1 VWYGV
6 NDLVAK
12 LSILQRAKEVLKIE
26 ARGICALSERLDNSV
41 LAAVELLYACQ
52 GKVVVTGMGKSG
64 IICRKI
70 AATLAS
76 TGTPSFF
83 LHAGEGIH
91 GDLGMVMRGDVII
104 AVSNSGETEEIL
116 KLLPHI
122 KLNGLKLVV
131 MTGKLESTLAKAG
144 DVVLDVGVKE
154 EACPLGLA
162 PTASTTAALAMGDA
176 LAVVLLEKKEFKEQD
191 FARRHPGGILGR
203 KLILR
208 VDDLMKK
215 GDEIPLV
222 TETTPLN
229 EALFEITSKRMGV
242 TGVVDTDGRLA
253 GVITDG
259 DLRRGLQKNHD
270 IFRLQAAELMTR
282 DPKTVPAEMLAAEA
296 LHVMEQ
302 FPITSL
308 FIVDHGSKKPIGI
321 IHLHD
326 IIKAGI
332 V

>member
-1 VWYGV
+1 MS
-6 NDLVAK
+6 K
-12 LSILQRAKEVLKIE
+12 LDILRRAKEVLKIE
-26 ARGICALSERLDNSV
+26 ARGIDALGARLDDSF
-41 LAAVELLYACQ
+41 LRAVELLYDCQ
-52 GKVVVTGMGKSG
+52 GKVVITGMGKSG

-91 GDLGMVMRGDVII
+91 GDLGMVMRGDVIV

-122 KLNGLKLVV
+122 KFNGLKLIV
-131 MTGKLESTLAKAG
+131 MTGKLDSTLAKAG
-144 DVVLDVGVKE
+144 DVVLDVGVRE

-176 LAVVLLEKKEFKEQD
+176 LAVVLLEKKEFREQD
-191 FARRHPGGILGR
+191 FALRHPGGILGR
-203 KLILR
+203 KLILK
-208 VDDLMKK
+208 VKDLMKM

-222 TETTPLN
+222 REETPMK
-229 EALFEITSKRMGV
+229 EALFEITSKRLGV
-242 TGVVDTDGRLA
+242 TGVVDGEGRLV

-259 DLRRGLQKNHD
+259 DLRRGLEKKGD
-270 IFRLQAAELMTR
+270 IFGLKAAELMTR
-282 DPKTVPAEMLAAEA
+282 GPKAIAAEMLAAEA
-296 LHVMEQ
+296 VAVMEQ

-308 FIVDHGSKKPIGI
+308 FILDQQSKKPIGV

-326 IIKAGI
+326 IIKAG
-332 V
+332 VV

>member
-1 VWYGV
+1 MSKL
-6 NDLVAK
+6 DL
-12 LSILQRAKEVLKIE
+12 LRRAKEVLKIE
-26 ARGICALSERLDNSV
+26 ARGIDALGARLDDSF
-41 LAAVELLYACQ
+41 LRAVELLYACR
-52 GKVVVTGMGKSG
+52 GKVVITGMGKSG
-64 IICRKI
+64 IISRKI

-91 GDLGMVMRGDVII
+91 GDLGMVMRGDVIV

-122 KLNGLKLVV
+122 KFNGLKLIV
-131 MTGKLESTLAKAG
+131 MTGKLDSTLAKAG
-144 DVVLDVGVKE
+144 DVVLDVGVSE

-176 LAVVLLEKKEFKEQD
+176 LAVVLLEKKEFREQD
-191 FARRHPGGILGR
+191 FALRHPGGILGR
-203 KLILR
+203 KLILK
-208 VDDLMKK
+208 VKDLMKM

-222 TETTPLN
+222 REETPMK
-229 EALFEITSKRMGV
+229 EALFEITSKRLGV
-242 TGVVDTDGRLA
+242 TGVVDGEGRLV

-259 DLRRGLQKNHD
+259 DLRRGLEKKGD
-270 IFRLQAAELMTR
+270 IFGLKAAELMTR
-282 DPKTVPAEMLAAEA
+282 GPKAIAAEMLAAEA
-296 LHVMEQ
+296 VAVMEQ

-308 FIVDHGSKKPIGI
+308 FILDQQSKKPIGV

-326 IIKAGI
+326 IIKAG
-332 V
+332 VV

>member
-1 VWYGV
+1 VS
-6 NDLVAK
+6 K
-12 LSILQRAKEVLKIE
+12 LDILRRAKEVLKIE
-26 ARGICALSERLDNSV
+26 ARGIDALGARLDDSF
-41 LAAVELLYACQ
+41 LRAVELLYDCQ
-52 GKVVVTGMGKSG
+52 GKVVITGMGKSG

-91 GDLGMVMRGDVII
+91 GDLGMVMRGDVIV

-122 KLNGLKLVV
+122 KFNGLKLIV
-131 MTGKLESTLAKAG
+131 MTGKLDSTLAKAG
-144 DVVLDVGVKE
+144 DVVLDVGVRE

-176 LAVVLLEKKEFKEQD
+176 LAVVLLEKREFKEQD
-191 FARRHPGGILGR
+191 FALRHPGGILGR
-203 KLILR
+203 KLILK
-208 VDDLMKK
+208 VKDLMKR

-222 TETTPLN
+222 REETPMK
-229 EALFEITSKRMGV
+229 EALFEITSKRLGV
-242 TGVVDTDGRLA
+242 TGVVDGEGRLV

-259 DLRRGLQKNHD
+259 DLRRGLEKKGD
-270 IFRLQAAELMTR
+270 IFGLKAAELMTR
-282 DPKTVPAEMLAAEA
+282 GPKAIAAEMLAAEA
-296 LHVMEQ
+296 VAVMEQ

-308 FIVDHGSKKPIGI
+308 FILDQQSKKPIGV

-326 IIKAGI
+326 IIKAG
-332 V
+332 VV

>member
-1 VWYGV
+1 V
-6 NDLVAK
+6 NK
-12 LSILQRAKEVLKIE
+12 QEILQRAKEVLKIE
-26 ARGICALSERLDNSV
+26 AVGISALGERLDESF
-41 LAAVELLYACQ
+41 LRAVELLYDCR
-52 GKVVVTGMGKSG
+52 GKVVITGMGKSG
-64 IICRKI
+64 IISRKI

-91 GDLGMVMRGDVII
+91 GDLGMVMRGDVIV

-122 KLNGLKLVV
+122 KIHGLKLIV

-144 DVVLDVGVKE
+144 DVVLDVGVKH

-191 FARRHPGGILGR
+191 FALRHPGGILGR
-203 KLILR
+203 KLILK
-208 VDDLMKK
+208 VNDLMKQ
-215 GDEIPLV
+215 GNEIPLV
-222 TETTPLN
+222 REDTPMK
-229 EALFEITSKRMGV
+229 EALFEITSKRLGV
-242 TGVVDTDGRLA
+242 TGVVDGEGRLV

-259 DLRRGLQKNHD
+259 DLRRGLEKKGD
-270 IFRLQAAELMTR
+270 IFSLKAAELMTR
-282 DPKTVPAEMLAAEA
+282 SPKAIAADTLAAEA
-296 LHVMEQ
+296 VAVMEQ

-308 FIVDHGSKKPIGI
+308 FIVDSRDQKPIGV

-326 IIKAGI
+326 IIKAG
-332 V
+332 VV

>member
-1 VWYGV
+1 MS
-6 NDLVAK
+6 K
-12 LSILQRAKEVLKIE
+12 LDILRRAKEVLKIE
-26 ARGICALSERLDNSV
+26 ARGIDALGARLDDSF
-41 LAAVELLYACQ
+41 LRAVELLYDCR
-52 GKVVVTGMGKSG
+52 GKVVITGMGKSG
-64 IICRKI
+64 IISRKI

-91 GDLGMVMRGDVII
+91 GDLGMVMRGDVIV

-122 KLNGLKLVV
+122 KFNGLKLIV
-131 MTGKLESTLAKAG
+131 MTGKLDSTLAKAG
-144 DVVLDVGVKE
+144 DVVLDVGVRE

-176 LAVVLLEKKEFKEQD
+176 LAVVLLEKKEFREQD
-191 FARRHPGGILGR
+191 FALRHPGGILGR
-203 KLILR
+203 KLILK
-208 VDDLMKK
+208 VKDLMKM

-222 TETTPLN
+222 REETSMK
-229 EALFEITSKRMGV
+229 EALFEITSKRLGV
-242 TGVVDTDGRLA
+242 TGVVDGEGRLV

-259 DLRRGLQKNHD
+259 DLRRGLEKKGD
-270 IFRLQAAELMTR
+270 IFGLKAAELMTR
-282 DPKTVPAEMLAAEA
+282 GPKAIAAEMLAAEA
-296 LHVMEQ
+296 VAVMEQ

-308 FIVDHGSKKPIGI
+308 FILDQQSKKPIGV

-326 IIKAGI
+326 IIKAG
-332 V
+332 VV

>member
-1 VWYGV
+1 VS
-6 NDLVAK
+6 K
-12 LSILQRAKEVLKIE
+12 LDILRRAKEVLKIE
-26 ARGICALSERLDNSV
+26 ARGIDALGARLDDSF
-41 LAAVELLYACQ
+41 LRAVELLYECR
-52 GKVVVTGMGKSG
+52 GKVVITGMGKSG
-64 IICRKI
+64 IISRKI

-91 GDLGMVMRGDVII
+91 GDLGMVMRGDVIV

-122 KLNGLKLVV
+122 KFNGLKLIV
-131 MTGKLESTLAKAG
+131 MTGKLDSTLAKAG
-144 DVVLDVGVKE
+144 DVVLDVGVRE

-176 LAVVLLEKKEFKEQD
+176 LAVVLLEKKEFREQD
-191 FARRHPGGILGR
+191 FALRHPGGILGR
-203 KLILR
+203 KLILK
-208 VDDLMKK
+208 VKDLMKM

-222 TETTPLN
+222 REETSMK
-229 EALFEITSKRMGV
+229 EALFEITSKRLGV
-242 TGVVDTDGRLA
+242 TGVVDGEGRLV

-259 DLRRGLQKNHD
+259 DLRRGLEKKGD
-270 IFRLQAAELMTR
+270 IFDLKAAELMTR
-282 DPKTVPAEMLAAEA
+282 GPKAIAAEMLAAEA
-296 LHVMEQ
+296 VAVMEQ

-308 FIVDHGSKKPIGI
+308 FIVDQQSKKPIGV

-326 IIKAGI
+326 IIKAG
-332 V
+332 VV